1 MRHGLRGS
9 VASEEPGHAMSAGA
23 GWPRGQGAGMVP
35 AAPGFLSFSCSA
47 VSFRCL
53 RRLFF
58 FCELHPSF
66 WPAEQHVGSRGSAVP
81 AMLLS
86 DRKGT
91 AGPAAP
97 SRIRMAADESQGEQT
112 KPEPET
118 AFSPSKSCRQSSRS
132 FLAAPKWFN

>member
-1 MRHGLRGS
+1 MAAGTGCRDG
-9 VASEEPGHAMSAGA
+9 ASCAGVFVLQLLCSQLQMFEEA
-23 GWPRGQGAGMVP
+23 
-35 AAPGFLSFSCSA
+35 
-47 VSFRCL
+47 
-53 RRLFF
+53 FF

-66 WPAEQHVGSRGSAVP
+66 RPAEQHVGSRGSAVP

-86 DRKGT
+86 DRKGA